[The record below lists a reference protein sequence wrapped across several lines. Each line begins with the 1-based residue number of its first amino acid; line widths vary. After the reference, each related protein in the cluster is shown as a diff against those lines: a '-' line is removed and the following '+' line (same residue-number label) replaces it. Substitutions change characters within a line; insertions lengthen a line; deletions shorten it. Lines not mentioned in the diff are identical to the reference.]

1 MITSIDLNYFFDG
14 NPEYDL
20 RSTEE
25 YKKNL
30 NKCQVASEKLIF
42 EIKEKSNEIIN
53 SFGNDYQNK
62 IKSQKAKIVE
72 KKK

>member
-14 NPEYDL
+14 NPEHDL

-30 NKCQVASEKLIF
+30 NKYIYGR
-42 EIKEKSNEIIN
+42 N
-53 SFGNDYQNK
+53 
-62 IKSQKAKIVE
+62 QKFNF
-72 KKK
+72 